1 MDEVTI
7 TKQFNIILF
16 LKLVTLVL
24 EKKSVMVTINYKK
37 THLKSSYLTL
47 IM

>member
-37 THLKSSYLTL
+37 TPLKSSFLTL